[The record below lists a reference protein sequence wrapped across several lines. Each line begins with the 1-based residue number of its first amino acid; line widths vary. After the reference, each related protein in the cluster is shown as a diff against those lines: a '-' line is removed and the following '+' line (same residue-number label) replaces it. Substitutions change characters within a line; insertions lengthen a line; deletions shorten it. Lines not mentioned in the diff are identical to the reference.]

1 MSRFIASFAFL
12 LFAAV
17 ALTTLSGCE
26 RPVTSCAE
34 FDPPPGKEPGACPPK
49 AAAIQAQP
57 ATPARYCYSS
67 LAQVECY
74 TEPQPGRAGYMGS
87 TEAPAP
93 VETTVKVKG
102 EKTAPVV
109 VQPVVVQPAVVQ
121 PVAVPAP
128 PAVVVPVQPPPPS
141 PATTAPTPLKPASAN

>member
-1 MSRFIASFAFL
+1 MLMSRFIASFVFL

-17 ALTTLSGCE
+17 ALTTLSGCQ
-26 RPVTSCAE
+26 RPVDSCAE

-74 TEPQPGRAGYMGS
+74 TEPQPGRPGYMGS
-87 TEAPAP
+87 TEAPPP
-93 VETTVKVKG
+93 VETPVKVKG
-102 EKTAPVV
+102 EKVAPVV
-109 VQPVVVQPAVVQ
+109 VQPVVVQP
-121 PVAVPAP
+121 VAAPAQ
-128 PAVVVPVQPPPPS
+128 PAVVVPVQPSPPPPS
-141 PATTAPTPLKPASAN
+141 PATTAPTPLQPAS